1 VPIFKEYILN
11 THPYKGG
18 SERMGENIIKLSSN
32 ENPLGAS
39 PKAIEVMCRSMHRVS
54 EYGFQDDQLFT
65 EKLSQFFE
73 GSMTPGQFL
82 PANSGMELLDMI
94 CRAFLSPGDACI
106 LSSPTFMAYKNFA
119 ELCGAKVIDV
129 PLKKD
134 AFSLD
139 VSGIIAAINET
150 TRLIFVSNP
159 NNPTGSFISRTEMDE
174 LIDHLPDHVVL
185 VYDEAYYLYVGQRDY
200 PRAQDYIERGKNLI
214 GLHSFSKAY
223 GLAGLRLGYIFS
235 TPKIT
240 EYLRHLRRPFMV
252 NSLSMQ
258 AGMAALDD
266 WKHLA
271 ATLKLIHTEKK
282 WLYKE
287 LDKLKIKYWKT
298 EANFILIRPETD
310 AEIFTKKLLEA
321 GIMVRTAGVMGAPG
335 CVRVTIGTREMN
347 VAFILAIINMNHTI

>member
-1 VPIFKEYILN
+1 MPIFKEYILN

-18 SERMGENIIKLSSN
+18 STREEKNIIKLSSN

-39 PKAIEVMCRSMHRVS
+39 PKAVEAIIKCIHNVS

-73 GSMTPGQFL
+73 GRMSPGQFL

-94 CRAFLSPGDACI
+94 CRAFLSPGDSCI
-106 LSSPTFMAYKNFA
+106 LSSPTFMAYKNFS
-119 ELCGAKVIDV
+119 ELCGAKVINV
-129 PLKKD
+129 PLKPD
-134 AFSLD
+134 SFALD
-139 VSGIIAAINET
+139 VNGIITAINET
-150 TRLIFVSNP
+150 TRLIFISNP
-159 NNPTGSFISRTEMDE
+159 NNPTGSFITRKEMDE
-174 LIDHLPDHVVL
+174 LINHLPDHVVL
-185 VYDEAYYLYVGQRDY
+185 VYDEAYYQYVGQADY
-200 PRAQDYIERGKNLI
+200 PRAQDYIEKGKNVI

-235 TPKIT
+235 TLKIT

-252 NSLSMQ
+252 NSLSME

-282 WLYKE
+282 WLYQE
-287 LDKLKIKYWKT
+287 LDKLKIHYWKT
-298 EANFILIRPETD
+298 ETNFILIRPELE
-310 AEIFTKKLLEA
+310 AGIFTAKLLEA
-321 GIMVRTAGVMGAPG
+321 GIMVRTTEIMGAPG
-335 CVRVTIGTREMN
+335 CVRVTIGTSEMN
-347 VAFILAIINMNHTI
+347 VAFILALMNINK